1 MSGEERV
8 YEERFRLT
16 GRRVVVLG
24 AGLGMGREAAIA
36 ANQLGASVFAVDLD
50 ADRAKA
56 TAEIVGGGSAAVDVT
71 DRDAVLALADQASQE
86 LGGID
91 GVVDV
96 VGMAAWHDAE
106 RTPADVRERMFALNY
121 VQALHVLEA
130 FVPKM
135 TDGGT
140 FAFVSSVSGVR
151 GAQGHSAYGSAKAAL
166 IALVRSAAVELAP
179 RGIRVN
185 AVAPGVIL
193 TPRTQDSLF
202 ADPEFVAAQEANV
215 PMGRF
220 GETRD
225 IAGALM
231 FFTTAA
237 SAYVTGQNLIVD
249 GGVDAKFP
257 HLIKS

>member
-1 MSGEERV
+1 MSTEHTA

-16 GRRVVVLG
+16 GRRIVVLG
-24 AGLGMGREAAIA
+24 AGLGMGREAAVA
-36 ANQLGASVFAVDLD
+36 ASRLGATVFSVDLD
-50 ADRAKA
+50 EARAKE
-56 TAEIVGGGSAAVDVT
+56 TAGIVGGAFAAADVT
-71 DRDAVLALADQASQE
+71 DRDTVQSLAERAVSE
-86 LGGID
+86 LGGVD
-91 GVVDV
+91 GVIDV
-96 VGMAAWHDAE
+96 VGMAAWHRADQ
-106 RTPADVRERMFALNY
+106 TPDELRERMFNLNY

-130 FVPKM
+130 FTPRM

-151 GAQGHSAYGSAKAAL
+151 GAQEHSAYGAAKAAL
-166 IALVRSAAVELAP
+166 ISLMRSAAVELGP

-193 TPRTQDSLF
+193 TPRTQESLF
-202 ADPEFVAAQEANV
+202 ADPDFVAAQENNV
-215 PMGRF
+215 PLGRF
-220 GETRD
+220 GDTSD

-231 FFTTAA
+231 FFTLPA

-257 HLIKS
+257 HLIKP

>member
-1 MSGEERV
+1 LSGGESV
-8 YEERFRLT
+8 YADRFRLD
-16 GRRVVVLG
+16 GRRIVVLG
-24 AGLGMGREAAIA
+24 AGLGMGRESAAA
-36 ANQLGASVFAVDLD
+36 AKQLGASVFSVDLD
-50 ADRAKA
+50 ESRARS
-56 TAEIVGGGSAAVDVT
+56 TAELVGGGYAAVDVT
-71 DRDAVLALADQASQE
+71 DKDAVLALADQAADE
-86 LGGID
+86 LGGVD

-96 VGMAAWHDAE
+96 VGMAAWHAAE
-106 RTPADVRERMFALNY
+106 QTPSEVRERMFALNY

-130 FVPKM
+130 FTPKL

-193 TPRTQDSLF
+193 TPRTQDGLF

-220 GETRD
+220 GETQD

-231 FFTTAA
+231 FFTAGA

>member
-1 MSGEERV
+1 MSGEESV
-8 YEERFRLT
+8 YADRFRLE
-16 GRRVVVLG
+16 GRRIVVLG
-24 AGLGMGREAAIA
+24 AGLGMGREAAVA
-36 ANQLGASVFAVDLD
+36 AHQLGASVFSVDLD
-50 ADRAKA
+50 GARATS
-56 TAEIVGGGSAAVDVT
+56 TAELVGGGSASVDVT
-71 DRDAVLALADQASQE
+71 DRDAVLALADQASE
-86 LGGID
+86 ALGGID

-96 VGMAAWHDAE
+96 VGMAAWHAADQ
-106 RTPADVRERMFALNY
+106 TPAEVRDRMFALNY

-130 FVPKM
+130 FTPKL

-220 GETRD
+220 GDTRD

>member
-1 MSGEERV
+1 
-8 YEERFRLT
+8 
-16 GRRVVVLG
+16 
-24 AGLGMGREAAIA
+24 MGCESAVAAK
-36 ANQLGASVFAVDLD
+36 QLGASVFSVDLD
-50 ADRAKA
+50 EGRAKS
-56 TAEIVGGGSAAVDVT
+56 TAELVGGGYAAVDVT
-71 DRDAVLALADQASQE
+71 DKDAVLALADQAADE
-86 LGGID
+86 LGGVD

-96 VGMAAWHDAE
+96 VGMAAWHAAE
-106 RTPADVRERMFALNY
+106 QTPSEVRERMFALNY

-130 FVPKM
+130 FTPKL

-193 TPRTQDSLF
+193 TPRTQDGLF
-202 ADPEFVAAQEANV
+202 ADPEFVSAQEENV

-220 GETRD
+220 GETED

-231 FFTTAA
+231 FFTAGA

>member
-1 MSGEERV
+1 LSGEESV
-8 YEERFRLT
+8 YKDRFRLE
-16 GRRVVVLG
+16 GRRIVVLG
-24 AGLGMGREAAIA
+24 AGLGMGRESAIA
-36 ANQLGASVFAVDLD
+36 ATQLGASVLAVDLD
-50 ADRAKA
+50 EARAKS
-56 TAEIVGGGSAAVDVT
+56 TAELVGGGYAGVDVT
-71 DRDAVLALADQASQE
+71 DKDAVLALADRAADE

-96 VGMAAWHDAE
+96 VGMAAWHTADQ
-106 RTPADVRERMFALNY
+106 TPSDVRDRMFALNY

-166 IALVRSAAVELAP
+166 ISLVRSAAVELAP

-193 TPRTQDSLF
+193 TPRTQDTLF
-202 ADPEFVAAQEANV
+202 ADPEFVAAQEASV

-220 GETRD
+220 GDTSD

-231 FFTTAA
+231 FFTAAA
-237 SAYVTGQNLIVD
+237 SAYVTGQNLVVD

>member
-1 MSGEERV
+1 MSADAST
-8 YEERFRLT
+8 YAERFRLT

-36 ANQLGASVFAVDLD
+36 AAALGATVFSVDLD
-50 ADRAKA
+50 EARARE
-56 TAEIVGGGSAAVDVT
+56 TAGLVGGGYAAADVT
-71 DRDAVLALADQASQE
+71 DRSAVLALAERAANQ

-96 VGMAAWHDAE
+96 VGMAAWHAVE
-106 RTPADVRERMFALNY
+106 QTPDDVRERMFALNY
-121 VQALHVLEA
+121 TQASHVLEA
-130 FVPKM
+130 FVPRM

-140 FAFVSSVSGVR
+140 FTFVSSVSGVR
-151 GAQGHSAYGSAKAAL
+151 GSQGHSAYGAAKAAL
-166 IALVRSAAVELAP
+166 ISLVRSAAVELAP

-185 AVAPGVIL
+185 AVAPGVII
-193 TPRTQDSLF
+193 TPRTKDTVF
-202 ADPEFVAAQEANV
+202 ADQEFVAAQEANV
-215 PMGRF
+215 PIGRF
-220 GETRD
+220 GETAD

-231 FFTTAA
+231 FFTTQA

>member
-1 MSGEERV
+1 MSGEESV
-8 YEERFRLT
+8 YADRFRLN
-16 GRRVVVLG
+16 GRRIVVLG
-24 AGLGMGREAAIA
+24 AGLGMGRESAIA
-36 ANQLGASVFAVDLD
+36 AAQLGASVFAVDLD
-50 ADRAKA
+50 EDRAKA
-56 TAEIVGGGSAAVDVT
+56 TAEMVGGAYAAVDVT
-71 DRDAVLALADQASQE
+71 DRDAVLALADRAADE
-86 LGGID
+86 LGGVD

-106 RTPADVRERMFALNY
+106 HTPADVRERMFALNY
-121 VQALHVLEA
+121 IQALHVLEA
-130 FVPKM
+130 FVPQM

-166 IALVRSAAVELAP
+166 IALVRSAAVELGP

-220 GETRD
+220 GETPD

-237 SAYVTGQNLIVD
+237 SAYITGQNLVVD

>member
-1 MSGEERV
+1 MSGEEGV
-8 YEERFRLT
+8 YTNRFRLD
-16 GRRVVVLG
+16 GRRIVVLG
-24 AGLGMGREAAIA
+24 AGLGMGRESAIA
-36 ANQLGASVFAVDLD
+36 AQQLGASVFSVDLD
-50 ADRAKA
+50 AERAKA
-56 TAEIVGGGSAAVDVT
+56 TAEIVGGGYAAVDVT
-71 DRDAVLALADQASQE
+71 DRDAVIALADRVSNE
-86 LGGID
+86 LGTVD

-96 VGMAAWHDAE
+96 VGMAAWHPVDQ
-106 RTPADVRERMFALNY
+106 TPADVRERMFALNY

-130 FVPKM
+130 FTPQM

-179 RGIRVN
+179 KGIRVN

-193 TPRTQDSLF
+193 TPRTQGSLF
-202 ADPEFVAAQEANV
+202 ADPEFIAAQEAST

-220 GETRD
+220 GETAD

-231 FFTTAA
+231 FFTAAA
-237 SAYVTGQNLIVD
+237 SAYVTGQNLVVD

>member
-1 MSGEERV
+1 LSDEERV
-8 YEERFRLT
+8 YEDRFRLEH
-16 GRRVVVLG
+16 RRIVVLG
-24 AGLGMGREAAIA
+24 AGLGMGRESAIA
-36 ANQLGASVFAVDLD
+36 ARQLGASVFSVDLD
-50 ADRAKA
+50 EARAKD
-56 TAEIVGGGSAAVDVT
+56 TAELVGGGYAAVDVT
-71 DRDAVLALADQASQE
+71 DRDAVLSIADRAADE

-96 VGMAAWHDAE
+96 VGMAAWHPADQ
-106 RTPADVRERMFALNY
+106 TPSDVRERMFALNY

-130 FVPKM
+130 FVPRM

-202 ADPEFVAAQEANV
+202 SDPEFVAAQAANV

-237 SAYVTGQNLIVD
+237 SAYVTGQNLVVD

>member
-1 MSGEERV
+1 MADGENV
-8 YEERFRLT
+8 YSDRFRLDD
-16 GRRVVVLG
+16 RKIVVLG
-24 AGLGMGREAAIA
+24 AGLGMGRESAIA
-36 ANQLGASVFAVDLD
+36 ARQLGASVFSIDLD
-50 ADRAKA
+50 EERAKA
-56 TAEIVGGGSAAVDVT
+56 TAEIVGGGYAAVDVT
-71 DRDAVLALADQASQE
+71 DRDAVRASAE
-86 LGGID
+86 RAAEALGGID

-96 VGMAAWHDAE
+96 VGMAAWHAADQ
-106 RTPADVRERMFALNY
+106 TPSDVRARMFALNY
-121 VQALHVLEA
+121 EQALHVLEEY
-130 FVPKM
+130 VPRM
-135 TDGGT
+135 TEGGT

-193 TPRTQDSLF
+193 TPRTQESVF
-202 ADPEFVAAQEANV
+202 ADREFVAAQEANV

-225 IAGALM
+225 IASALM

-237 SAYVTGQNLIVD
+237 SAYVTGQNLVVD